1 MHSEYCWNEEQ
12 EEVQLQVE
20 ELDQSLHVHGSTE
33 EMQFLGSWSLGK
45 CPQSVQL
52 HDYYPVLPVMD
63 LYSPLLPI
71 ILARAGNK
79 SSIY

>member
-1 MHSEYCWNEEQ
+1 MHSEYWWNEEQ
-12 EEVQLQVE
+12 DEIQLQV
-20 ELDQSLHVHGSTE
+20 DQSLHMHGSTE

-52 HDYYPVLPVMD
+52 HNYCPVLPVTD

-71 ILARAGNK
+71 ILARAGSK